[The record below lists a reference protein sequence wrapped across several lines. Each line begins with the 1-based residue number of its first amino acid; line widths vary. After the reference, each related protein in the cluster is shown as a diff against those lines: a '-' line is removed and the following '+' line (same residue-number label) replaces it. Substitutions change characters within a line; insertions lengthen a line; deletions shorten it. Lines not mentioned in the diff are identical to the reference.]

1 MPIKKRAGCTSYA
14 SVDND
19 FLLYN
24 KAVTTPVKTG
34 GTTGRVLK
42 KNGGNIKDLPL
53 PASVINLANSFTN
66 PKNGGCGCASSGMR
80 KGGAVE
86 LAPFAAA
93 LAFLAAR
100 MSVDDKLNFNKL
112 LGIKRS
118 STSSSS
124 RSKKA

>member
-1 MPIKKRAGCTSYA
+1 MPSKKSAGCTSYA

-34 GTTGRVLK
+34 GTGRVLK
-42 KNGGNIKDLPL
+42 KNGGNLKDLPL

-66 PKNGGCGCASSGMR
+66 GRSNGGCGCASSSMR
-80 KGGAVE
+80 KGGAIE

-100 MSVDDKLNFNKL
+100 MAVDDKLNFNKL
-112 LGIKRS
+112 LGVKKS
-118 STSSSS
+118 STSSRS
-124 RSKKA
+124 RKS